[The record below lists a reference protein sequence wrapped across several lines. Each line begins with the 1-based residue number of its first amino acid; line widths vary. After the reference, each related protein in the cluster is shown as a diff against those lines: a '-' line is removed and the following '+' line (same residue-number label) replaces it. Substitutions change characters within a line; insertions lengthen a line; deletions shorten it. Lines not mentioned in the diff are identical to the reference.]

1 MPQGSRPYTYTDFV
15 RNLVESDSESI
26 RAREGITGIA
36 AGTRMAAGTKDGCRD
51 RARDT

>member
-1 MPQGSRPYTYTDFV
+1 MPQGSRSYTYTDFV

-26 RAREGITGIA
+26 RAREGTTGI
-36 AGTRMAAGTKDGCRD
+36 AAGTKDGCRH